1 VNNPLSLNGT
11 IPSGH
16 SVRKAYFELLG
27 EDDTDATAILSVN
40 TVIVELG
47 AIIPTSYSPS
57 YINLLSQLLSTA
69 DGSLKAH
76 VVEKVRAIIGRVG
89 NNPNIP
95 QMQAIIGDTPSRL
108 APAPPGTTVSPK
120 LGLTDVVP
128 EEGLR
133 LTSYFNF
140 DPSDSDINLLVGLLV
155 DDRLDDEARGQA
167 IKYLKDTVSTLPISM
182 DLTEVGKEKAR
193 AYIAKLDTPSSKVIP
208 TGSKVDISK
217 GDANKSTTKQ
227 EPTITYPPAAD
238 WGMRVTQVD
247 TNKSYFFSLLPA
259 MDSVI
264 PMTASKDVPNAL
276 PGLYIRVKANIAKL
290 RVPGSTPIYQHMGID
305 SVMVTVVGM
314 FTGMDGDKPSPAT
327 YLSHATGKDK
337 VGTLMAKLDTY
348 GAMQSFYEHAYLSGA
363 DLDVEINMAR
373 YQAFDVEEG
382 VIRSAKTGN
391 PRFRGHLS
399 LLEVAHARSDRT
411 YYTLQF
417 ETRSLTEDKCEI
429 TKIDHIPDSLK
440 ERLSQVAV
448 EEQTV
453 AVESIRTI
461 TDDINMAK
469 EGTNGK
475 KISEW
480 ESGDPDPSGR
490 ALRVNEVC
498 DNDGKCRYYVFTPG
512 GQLYEET
519 DKEEIDK
526 LKNERIGGWNTN
538 RLIRTGASIA
548 ATVTTCAVAAGSIP
562 AAVTI
567 VGGVVTAAAAAGCG
581 AVAGDLINTVANG
594 DNRQYTPVE
603 AAIDAVTIL
612 APTKIGAATLGKVV
626 GVGAKVASAPVKL
639 AGKVVSKTGILSTG
653 PAAKIT
659 SSLAQST
666 QGVRRAIL
674 STANKAKNSAVNF
687 ALSPTPDIL
696 QPPSNYLSSSNVAAR
711 FTRFITP
718 GLGSASNT
726 TNAVDDAGR
735 STGRVSTA
743 TSQTNNIVDDTVTN
757 ATRSTLTRRDIP
769 NIDKVSQESG
779 NIAIQMRNENISIDD
794 ASRWIVDNY
803 PNANSG
809 EVLRARQIIRNNVDF
824 PVEDDPASLATAL
837 YKEGYNPQDMSPAE
851 LINYIKNARPG
862 IYDEARPGISDEV
875 VTSLKNQVL
884 SEYNEKYPRAIT
896 DEGVYNDI
904 IEIADTLRPDATQ
917 AQKLEALEN
926 IPDKEGG
933 LQVLNEVLNRRLTSN
948 IRVTSVR
955 PPEEALPPPLNPDG
969 TPTTL
974 GPAAGSIDGE
984 PIVIIDDTFNT
995 IDSIVPIPTNTL
1007 TAPAAPVGSPGN
1019 IQTNTGAAPVSAP
1032 ASPANKV
1039 ISITGGGTISEE
1051 AVANDIAAL
1060 IPDVGNIPDAVLG
1073 NEVIDYLGAS
1083 QAIYSPDQVNEIV
1096 NLVKQ
1101 NNPGSPVV
1109 PRVANTGDIQD
1120 IVEQLPDRL
1129 GTPTNQVVGRAPD
1142 ATTGHATIS
1151 RSTSPIQIEQIA
1163 KNQAQAILNNNPD
1176 INPDRLSNNQI
1187 LALVDVTFAIGFNR
1201 DLFATTIRNYIRVLK

>member
-1 VNNPLSLNGT
+1 L
-11 IPSGH
+11 GH
-16 SVRKAYFELLG
+16 PVREAYFELLDQ
-27 EDDTDATAILSVN
+27 EDNLTALSVN
-40 TVIVELG
+40 DVIFRLR
-47 AIIPTSYSPS
+47 AIPS
-57 YINLLSQLLSTA
+57 SRSAPYIDLLSQLLSRA
-69 DGSLKAH
+69 GGPLKTR
-76 VVEKVRAIIGRVG
+76 VVEEVREIIGSSA
-89 NNPNIP
+89 NNPNI
-95 QMQAIIGDTPSRL
+95 QEMQAIIGDTPSRVRAA
-108 APAPPGTTVSPK
+108 APSTTVGTK
-120 LGLTDVVP
+120 LGLNDNVP
-128 EEGLR
+128 GSTNKSINYLLAIPVRDDEIGTIIELLDNDQLDNEARTKAIAFLRNVPTQDSPSEEAKR
-133 LTSYFNF
+133 KAREYIARFNT
-140 DPSDSDINLLVGLLV
+140 
-155 DDRLDDEARGQA
+155 LDDTA
-167 IKYLKDTVSTLPISM
+167 
-182 DLTEVGKEKAR
+182 
-193 AYIAKLDTPSSKVIP
+193 IP
-208 TGSKVDISK
+208 TGSGVDTSK
-217 GDANKSTTKQ
+217 GDASKLTTKQ

-247 TNKSYFFSLLPA
+247 TNKNYFFSLLPA

-276 PGLYIRVKANIAKL
+276 PGLHIRVKANIAKL

-305 SVMVTVVGM
+305 SVMITVVGM
-314 FTGMDGDKPSPAT
+314 FTGVDGDKPSPAT

-373 YQAFDVEEG
+373 YQAFDVKEG

-429 TKIDHIPDSLK
+429 TKIEHIPASLSL
-440 ERLSQVAV
+440 RLSQAAV
-448 EEQTV
+448 EEQTS
-453 AVESIRTI
+453 AVESISTI
-461 TDDINMAK
+461 INDIEMAK
-469 EGTNGK
+469 RPDSGK
-475 KISEW
+475 TISEW

-526 LKNERIGGWNTN
+526 LKNERIGGWNSN
-538 RLIRTGASIA
+538 RLIRTGAGIA
-548 ATVTTCAVAAGSIP
+548 ATVTACTVAVGSIP

-567 VGGVVTAAAAAGCG
+567 VGGVLTAAAAAGCG
-581 AVAGDLINTVANG
+581 AAAGNLINTVVNG

-612 APTKIGAATLGKVV
+612 APTKVGTASLGKVV

-639 AGKVVSKTGILSTG
+639 AGRVVSKTGILRTG

-666 QGVRRAIL
+666 QGVRRAIF
-674 STANKAKNSAVNF
+674 STANRAKNSAVNF
-687 ALSPTPDIL
+687 ALSPTPAIL
-696 QPPSNYLSSSNVAAR
+696 RPPSNYLSSSNVAAR

-718 GLGSASNT
+718 GLGPASNV
-726 TNAVDDAGR
+726 TNAVDDASQ
-735 STGRVSTA
+735 STGRVTTA
-743 TSQTNNIVDDTVTN
+743 TSQTNNIVDDAVTN
-757 ATRSTLTRRDIP
+757 ATRSTLTRSDIP
-769 NIDKVSQESG
+769 NIDKVSRESG
-779 NIAIQMRNENISIDD
+779 DIAIQMRNENISIDD
-794 ASRWIVDNY
+794 ASRWIAENY
-803 PNANSG
+803 SDANPG

-837 YKEGYNPQDMSPAE
+837 YKEGYNPQDMGPDE
-851 LINYIKNARPG
+851 LINYIRN
-862 IYDEARPGISDEV
+862 ARPGISDEV
-875 VTSLKNQVL
+875 VTSLKNRVL

-896 DEGVYNDI
+896 EEGVYNNI
-904 IEIADTLRPDATQ
+904 IEIANTLSPDATQ
-917 AQKLEALEN
+917 AQKLEALKN
-926 IPDKEGG
+926 ISDKEGA
-933 LQVLNEVLNRRLTSN
+933 LRVLNEVLDRRLTGN

-955 PPEEALPPPLNPDG
+955 PPEEVLPPPLNPDG

-984 PIVIIDDTFNT
+984 PIVIVDHTFST
-995 IDSIVPIPTNTL
+995 TDSIVPIPTNTL
-1007 TAPAAPVGSPGN
+1007 TAPATPVESPGN

-1039 ISITGGGTISEE
+1039 ISITGGGVISKE

-1060 IPDVGNIPDAVLG
+1060 IPDVGNLPDAVLR
-1073 NEVIDYLGAS
+1073 NEVIDYLEGN
-1083 QAIYSPDQVNEIV
+1083 QAIYNSDQVNEIV

-1101 NNPGSPVV
+1101 NNPGSPII
-1109 PRVANTGDIQD
+1109 PRVANTDDIQD
-1120 IVEQLPDRL
+1120 MQLPNEP
-1129 GTPTNQVVGRAPD
+1129 GTPTNQVVGQAPD
-1142 ATTGHATIS
+1142 TTTGRATINDS
-1151 RSTSPIQIEQIA
+1151 IPSVQIIQIA
-1163 KNQAQAILNNNPD
+1163 KNQAQAILNANPD
-1176 INPDRLSNNQI
+1176 IDPDTLSNNQI
-1187 LALVDVTFAIGFNR
+1187 LALVDVAFAIDFNK
-1201 DLFATTIRNYIRVLK
+1201 DPFAAAVRNYIKILK

>member
-1 VNNPLSLNGT
+1 MSDTLTSNST
-11 IPSGH
+11 IPLGH
-16 SVRKAYFELLG
+16 PVREAYFELLDQ
-27 EDDTDATAILSVN
+27 EDNLTALSVN
-40 TVIVELG
+40 DVIFRLR
-47 AIIPTSYSPS
+47 AIPS
-57 YINLLSQLLSTA
+57 SRSAPYIDLLSQLLSRA
-69 DGSLKAH
+69 GGPLKTR
-76 VVEKVRAIIGRVG
+76 VVEEVREIIGSSA
-89 NNPNIP
+89 NNPNI
-95 QMQAIIGDTPSRL
+95 QEMQAIIGDTPSQVTAAAPDSTVNIARL
-108 APAPPGTTVSPK
+108 A
-120 LGLTDVVP
+120 
-128 EEGLR
+128 
-133 LTSYFNF
+133 
-140 DPSDSDINLLVGLLV
+140 
-155 DDRLDDEARGQA
+155 
-167 IKYLKDTVSTLPISM
+167 
-182 DLTEVGKEKAR
+182 
-193 AYIAKLDTPSSKVIP
+193 TPSSVGIP
-208 TGSKVDISK
+208 TGGEVDLSK
-217 GDANKSTTKQ
+217 GDPSKLTTKQ

-276 PGLYIRVKANIAKL
+276 PGLHIRVKANIAKL

-305 SVMVTVVGM
+305 SVMITVVGM
-314 FTGMDGDKPSPAT
+314 FTGVDGDKPSPAT

-373 YQAFDVEEG
+373 YQAFDVKEG

-429 TKIDHIPDSLK
+429 TKIDHIPDSLSL
-440 ERLSQVAV
+440 RLSQAAV
-448 EEQTV
+448 EEQTN
-453 AVESIRTI
+453 AVESISTI
-461 TDDINMAK
+461 INDIEMAK
-469 EGTNGK
+469 RPDSGK
-475 KISEW
+475 TISEW

-519 DKEEIDK
+519 NEEEIDK
-526 LKNERIGGWNTN
+526 LKNERIGGWNSN
-538 RLIRTGASIA
+538 RLIRTGAGIA
-548 ATVTTCAVAAGSIP
+548 ATVTACTVAVGSIP

-567 VGGVVTAAAAAGCG
+567 VGGVLTAAAAAGCG
-581 AVAGDLINTVANG
+581 AAAGDLVNTVVNG

-612 APTKIGAATLGKVV
+612 APTKVGTASLGKVV

-639 AGKVVSKTGILSTG
+639 AGRVVSKTGILRTG

-666 QGVRRAIL
+666 QGVRRAIF
-674 STANKAKNSAVNF
+674 STANRAKNSAVNF
-687 ALSPTPDIL
+687 ALSPTPAIL
-696 QPPSNYLSSSNVAAR
+696 RPPSNYLSSSNVAAR

-718 GLGSASNT
+718 GLGPASNV
-726 TNAVDDAGR
+726 TNAVDDASQ
-735 STGRVSTA
+735 STGRVTTA
-743 TSQTNNIVDDTVTN
+743 TSQTNNIVDDAVTN
-757 ATRSTLTRRDIP
+757 ATRSTLTRSDIP
-769 NIDKVSQESG
+769 NIDKVSRESG
-779 NIAIQMRNENISIDD
+779 DIAIQMRNENISIDD
-794 ASRWIVDNY
+794 ASRWIAENY
-803 PNANSG
+803 PDANPG

-837 YKEGYNPQDMSPAE
+837 YKEGYNPQDMGPDE
-851 LINYIKNARPG
+851 LINYIRN
-862 IYDEARPGISDEV
+862 ARPGISDEV
-875 VTSLKNQVL
+875 VTSLKNRVL

-896 DEGVYNDI
+896 EEGVYNNI
-904 IEIADTLRPDATQ
+904 IEIANTLSPDATQ
-917 AQKLEALEN
+917 AQKLEALKN
-926 IPDKEGG
+926 ISDKEGA
-933 LQVLNEVLNRRLTSN
+933 LRVLNEVLDRRLTGN

-955 PPEEALPPPLNPDG
+955 PPEEVLPPPLNPDG

-984 PIVIIDDTFNT
+984 PIVIVDHTFST
-995 IDSIVPIPTNTL
+995 TDSIVPIPTNTL
-1007 TAPAAPVGSPGN
+1007 TAPATPVESPGN

-1039 ISITGGGTISEE
+1039 ISITGGGVISEE

-1060 IPDVGNIPDAVLG
+1060 IPDVGNLPDAVLR
-1073 NEVIDYLGAS
+1073 NEVIDYLEGS

-1101 NNPGSPVV
+1101 NNPGSPVI
-1109 PRVANTGDIQD
+1109 PRVANTDDIQD
-1120 IVEQLPDRL
+1120 MQLPNEP
-1129 GTPTNQVVGRAPD
+1129 GTPTNQVVGQAPD
-1142 ATTGHATIS
+1142 TTTGRATIS
-1151 RSTSPIQIEQIA
+1151 RSTPPIQVEQIA
-1163 KNQAQAILNNNPD
+1163 KNQAQAILNDNPD
-1176 INPDRLSNNQI
+1176 IDPDTLSNNQI
-1187 LALVDVTFAIGFNR
+1187 LALVDVAFAIDFNK
-1201 DLFATTIRNYIRVLK
+1201 DPFAAAVRNYIKILK